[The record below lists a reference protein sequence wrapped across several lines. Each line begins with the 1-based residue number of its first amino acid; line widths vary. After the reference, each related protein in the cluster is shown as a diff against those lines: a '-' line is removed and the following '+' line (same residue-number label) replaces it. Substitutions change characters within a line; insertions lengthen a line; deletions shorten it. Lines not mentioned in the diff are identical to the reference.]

1 MDTLQPGQNLGP
13 YRIIAQVGQG
23 GMATVYRA
31 YHAAMDRYVAVKVL
45 PSQLAESPEFVGRF
59 QQEARTIAKLEHARI
74 LPVYDYGESAG
85 LTYLVMRY
93 LDAGTLKERM
103 SRVPMPLTQVDR
115 LFTQLAEA
123 LEYAHQQG
131 VIHRD
136 LKPSNAL
143 VDSQNNLFLTDFGI
157 AKLLEGGAQLTT
169 TGAMI
174 GTPAYMSPEQ
184 AQGDKVDQRTDIYSL
199 GVILYE
205 MTTGR
210 VPFEAETPLA
220 VVLKQIGSPLPLPSS
235 VMPNFSP
242 AIERVLLKA
251 LAKEPNDRYAT
262 VTEFLAAWKRALA
275 ELETVQASAPSSAE
289 VQAVTPTLIA
299 APPTIA
305 KAPPPITPPVSP
317 ATPQP
322 TATRKLP
329 LAWVIGAGAVI
340 VIGLLAVGVVIFRP
354 RANQPN
360 DVATAAPG
368 ETQTT
373 AETQAPTSTDDF
385 QWRSWTANNFVTAL
399 AAHEGRLYAGG
410 PGSLTVWDM
419 ANGEMIEQYTTANGL
434 PHPRVNAVLVGP
446 NGELLAGTDDGLA
459 VLAPGADEWVIYSNA
474 DGLESDYV
482 TALAVAGDF
491 LVVGT
496 KYAPEGGG
504 LYLLSEA
511 NGWQTFPNF
520 PSMHDN
526 ALRLEEGGFSVNIN
540 TILPAVENEMWVGTE
555 VGLGRYNAA
564 SDEWTRFTTD
574 DGLPSN
580 NILSIFRASDGT
592 ILVGTEQGVARFDGT
607 RFEAIEQGPPYG
619 VNGITEDAEGRLY
632 FAGGGG
638 LWRFNPAN
646 NDWQEFS
653 QNTGDIT
660 VYALYGGFLAAD
672 GKLYFG
678 SDGGGPIVYDGE
690 EFNYFYTDDSL
701 VSYAVSRILR
711 ASNDELWFIQTGGG
725 YPDRYSLSEGR
736 WHEYI
741 DPPCGCE
748 PLAYDAN
755 GNLWANEWPNSFH
768 IFTPD
773 GQDTRI
779 GPEQGLLEESYVWS
793 VAFAPDGGAWLGTET
808 GVAYFNGERVDRIMR
823 AAEAGF
829 ASDSVREVFMA
840 SDGALWIEAEPTET
854 GSGSVSRF
862 KDGVW
867 EHYSA
872 NNGLSPSFN
881 YVTDF
886 AEDANGQL
894 WISTAGDWVYRLVE
908 GQWEQVTGELPSPYV
923 LAITLAPDGSLWFAT
938 DSGAAQLNGEDWSD
952 FEQDEDELINAY
964 VNDIYVEPSGA
975 VWFSTEGGVSRW
987 GP

>member
-1 MDTLQPGQNLGP
+1 MDTLQSGQNLGP
-13 YRIIAQVGQG
+13 YRIINQVGQG

-45 PSQLAESPEFVGRF
+45 PSQLADNPEFLSRF

-74 LPVYDYGESAG
+74 LPVYDYGESNG

-93 LDAGTLKERM
+93 LDAGTLKDRM
-103 SRVPMPLTQVDR
+103 SRVPMPLAQVDR

-131 VIHRD
+131 VVHRD

-143 VDSQNNLFLTDFGI
+143 VDAQNNLFLTDFGI

-184 AQGDKVDQRTDIYSL
+184 AQGEKVDQRTDIYSL

-262 VTEFLAAWKRALA
+262 VTEFLAAWKRALT
-275 ELETVQASAPSSAE
+275 ELDTVQASAPSPAE
-289 VQAVTPTLIA
+289 VQAVTPTLV
-299 APPTIA
+299 APAPVPERATPERVAQSA
-305 KAPPPITPPVSP
+305 KPVSTPSAP
-317 ATPQP
+317 A
-322 TATRKLP
+322 KKFP
-329 LAWVIGAGAVI
+329 LALVLGGGA
-340 VIGLLAVGVVIFRP
+340 LAVLCLMVVGGLFLRSRADRP
-354 RANQPN
+354 
-360 DVATAAPG
+360 
-368 ETQTT
+368 E
-373 AETQAPTSTDDF
+373 PTKVTVITSEPISTDDF
-385 QWRSWTANNFVTAL
+385 EWRSWAASNFVTAL
-399 AAHEGRLYAGG
+399 AEHEGRLYAGG
-410 PGSLTVWDM
+410 LGSLTVWDM
-419 ANGEMIEQYTTANGL
+419 ASGERLEQYTTANGL
-434 PHPRVNAVLVGP
+434 PHPRVNAVWVGE
-446 NGELLAGTDDGLA
+446 NGGVWAGTEDGLA
-459 VLAPGADEWVIYSNA
+459 RLDPGADEWIIYSNA

-482 TALAVAGDF
+482 TALTRAGDF

-520 PSMHDN
+520 PSMQDN

-555 VGLGRYNAA
+555 VGLGLYNAA
-564 SDEWTRFTTD
+564 SDEWTRFTTE

-580 NILSIFRASDGT
+580 NIFSIFRASDGT
-592 ILVGTEQGVARFDGT
+592 IWVGTEQGAAWFDGT

-660 VYALYGGFLAAD
+660 VYTLYGGFLAAD

-690 EFNYFYTDDSL
+690 TFNYFYTADTP
-701 VSYAVSRILR
+701 VSHALSRILR
-711 ASNDELWFIQTGGG
+711 APNDELWFIQTSGA

-736 WHEYI
+736 WREYVE
-741 DPPCGCE
+741 PPCGCE
-748 PLAYDAN
+748 PLAFDAQ
-755 GNLWANEWPNSFH
+755 GNLWASEWPNGLH
-768 IFTPD
+768 LITPD
-773 GQDTRI
+773 GADTRF
-779 GPEQGLLEESYVWS
+779 GPEHGLPEGYISS
-793 VAFAPDGGAWLGTET
+793 IAFAPDGTAWLGTEV
-808 GVAYFNGERVDRIMR
+808 GVAHFNGEKVDQVFR
-823 AAEAGF
+823 AAETGF
-829 ASDSVREVFMA
+829 ATDAIRDVWVS
-840 SDGALWIEAEPTET
+840 SDGAVWVAAWPSET
-854 GSGSVSRF
+854 GPGTVSRF
-862 KDGVW
+862 FDGHW
-867 EHYSA
+867 EHFTA
-872 NNGLSPSFN
+872 GQGFLPSFS
-881 YVTDF
+881 F
-886 AEDANGQL
+886 ALDVAQDANGHV
-894 WISTAGDWVYRLVE
+894 WVGTNGDWAYRFTDGV
-908 GQWEQVTGELPSPYV
+908 WEQVTGELPSPYV
-923 LAITLAPDGSLWFAT
+923 LAIKPAPDGSLWFAT
-938 DSGAAQLNGEDWSD
+938 DSGAAHWNGEDWSD

-964 VNDIYVEPSGA
+964 VNDIYVEPSGV